1 MPLEAKVMP
10 RPAKVTGRLYPTH
23 AHRVNYALSGSIG
36 VIWYGDPLDPP
47 VIPVPPWREE
57 SSPTTAH
64 FQRYA
69 EWIPAFAGMT
79 ALLMTPLP
87 GRLQSSFTGS
97 GTVRGC

>member
-1 MPLEAKVMP
+1 MPLEATVMP

-47 VIPVPPWREE
+47 VIPALRQ
-57 SSPTTAH
+57 A
-64 FQRYA
+64 QGKL
-69 EWIPAFAGMT
+69 FAGMT